1 MDSVELKRRRDRHA
15 EEPRIRMRDNARK
28 RAIIKNLPFK
38 LYTYKDV
45 PRIPKKCPYL
55 DIDLIVGKIGGLDTS
70 PSIDRIDNSKGYV
83 KSNVQIISRKANQ
96 IKNNATFEEFEMI
109 YLHWKKQRE
118 ERKWAN

>member
-1 MDSVELKRRRDRHA
+1 MDSIELKRRRDRHA

-28 RAIIKNLPFK
+28 RAIIKNLPFN

-45 PRIPKKCPYL
+45 PKIPKKCPYL

-70 PSIDRIDNSKGYV
+70 PSIDRINNSKGYI

-109 YLHWKKQRE
+109 YLHWKKQIK
-118 ERKWAN
+118 ERK